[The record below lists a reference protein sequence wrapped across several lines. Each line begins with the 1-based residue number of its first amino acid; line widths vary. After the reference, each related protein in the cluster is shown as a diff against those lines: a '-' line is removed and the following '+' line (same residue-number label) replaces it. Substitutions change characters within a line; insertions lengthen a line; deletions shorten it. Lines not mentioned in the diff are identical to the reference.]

1 MANVTLTY
9 SYVPHN
15 SSNCIFTSTSTLSL
29 FHNTVCFL
37 GSAAYPQEN
46 EYKQYLAQ
54 HGGKSNASTSASHTT
69 YQFDVLA
76 EFGEK
81 ALDIFGNF
89 FIGPLFTKS
98 GTAREIHAVDSE
110 NSKNLVNDGRRRW
123 QVLKSLADEEHHFS
137 KFSTGNAITLPA
149 SAGSGDERGKEDIN
163 GKADTVGAKSSS
175 VGTESSDGINTD
187 KHPLEDILSEVC
199 HDCGKEDMAEFVRIA
214 LLAFHKRHYRP
225 QNMSVVI
232 VGPQSLDELESWAVP
247 RFGKI
252 PDRWTN
258 DDNEISCKSEE
269 VNDEEVDAPEKKE
282 KLQKMKQ
289 LAARLI
295 DEGAAA
301 APPVSVA
308 AAKSVKHQS
317 SFRPELQG
325 GKWPVVVTTKPCK

>member
-175 VGTESSDGINTD
+175 VGTESSDGIITD

-269 VNDEEVDAPEKKE
+269 VNDEDVDASEKRE

-295 DEGAAA
+295 DEGWLL
-301 APPVSVA
+301 PRV
-308 AAKSVKHQS
+308 
-317 SFRPELQG
+317 
-325 GKWPVVVTTKPCK
+325 